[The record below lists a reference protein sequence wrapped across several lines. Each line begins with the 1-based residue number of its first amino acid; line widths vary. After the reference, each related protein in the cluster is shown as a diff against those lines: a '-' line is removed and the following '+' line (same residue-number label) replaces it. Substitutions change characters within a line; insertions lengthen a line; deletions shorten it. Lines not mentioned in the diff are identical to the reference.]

1 MTRDGKMSIRETKL
15 QLGHLGVSIPDV
27 STHCTGQQQC
37 TAHFKKKGFSK
48 LSHKE
53 MSNTRDQCLVSFF
66 KIRQYSYAS
75 KNHTSFIVYNFMF
88 YMLLKIILKI
98 KDTLLPCKPLKTI
111 MKVTEKP
118 AIMVY
123 SYNPSIQKNEAWDS
137 GSLGTGLQKWLSG

>member
-1 MTRDGKMSIRETKL
+1 MSIRETKL

-27 STHCTGQQQC
+27 STATRCTGQQQC

-48 LSHKE
+48 LSH
-53 MSNTRDQCLVSFF
+53 TRDQCLASFF

-75 KNHTSFIVYNFMF
+75 KNHTSFTVYNFMF
-88 YMLLKIILKI
+88 YMLFKIILKI
-98 KDTLLPCKPLKTI
+98 KDTLLLCKPLKTI

-123 SYNPSIQKNEAWDS
+123 TYNPSIQKNEAWDS
-137 GSLGTGLQKWLSG
+137 GSLGIGLQRWLSG